1 MLTIENHLEQR
12 SYKMYNKEVWQKAT
26 KKNHDAWNTLVDY
39 AYGVAEEWVKKDDNS
54 LTTVVKYT
62 DLFSKVEKVLIFNT
76 AKRIM
81 PAEHSEELLMK
92 F

>member
-1 MLTIENHLEQR
+1 
-12 SYKMYNKEVWQKAT
+12 MYNKEAWQKAT

-39 AYGVAEEWVKKDDNS
+39 AYGVAEEWSDKSLLADRS
-54 LTTVVKYT
+54 LTAVVKYS

-81 PAEHSEELLMK
+81 LAEHSEELLMK

>member
-1 MLTIENHLEQR
+1 
-12 SYKMYNKEVWQKAT
+12 MYNKEAWQKAT

-39 AYGVAEEWVKKDDNS
+39 AYGVAEEWANKSLLADRS
-54 LTTVVKYT
+54 LTAVMKYL

-81 PAEHSEELLMK
+81 LVEHSEELLMK

>member
-1 MLTIENHLEQR
+1 
-12 SYKMYNKEVWQKAT
+12 MYNKEVWQKAT

-39 AYGVAEEWVKKDDNS
+39 AYGVAEEWADKSLLADRS
-54 LTTVVKYT
+54 LTAVVKYSG
-62 DLFSKVEKVLIFNT
+62 LFSKVEKVLIFNT

-81 PAEHSEELLMK
+81 LAEHSEELLMK

>member
-1 MLTIENHLEQR
+1 
-12 SYKMYNKEVWQKAT
+12 MYNKEVWQKAT

-39 AYGVAEEWVKKDDNS
+39 AYGVAEEWADKSLLADRS
-54 LTTVVKYT
+54 LTAVVKYS

-81 PAEHSEELLMK
+81 LAEHSEELLMK